1 LFKKILSWLFRKRK
15 LSNEEL
21 RNLISQNLKI
31 LESRIGFQI
40 HNKAYYIKALTH
52 RSYLELYPEL
62 KKSNERLEFL
72 GDSVLNMLVGQ
83 FLFETYENE
92 GEGFLTKARA
102 ALVNRNRL
110 AKTAEE
116 LNLEKF
122 LMYNHKYLRD
132 SIDGLQTILADATE
146 ALIGAIYL
154 DKGLEQ
160 AKKFV
165 DRWVIE
171 PYEEGEKFLIDT
183 NFKGQLLEL
192 AHANKLESPK
202 YILKNVEGP
211 DHKKE
216 FTVDVFI
223 GDKYLGTG
231 KGKSKKIAEQNAS
244 QQALEFLKEE

>member
-122 LMYNHKYLRD
+122 LMY
-132 SIDGLQTILADATE
+132 
-146 ALIGAIYL
+146 
-154 DKGLEQ
+154 
-160 AKKFV
+160 
-165 DRWVIE
+165 
-171 PYEEGEKFLIDT
+171 
-183 NFKGQLLEL
+183 
-192 AHANKLESPK
+192 
-202 YILKNVEGP
+202 
-211 DHKKE
+211 
-216 FTVDVFI
+216 
-223 GDKYLGTG
+223 
-231 KGKSKKIAEQNAS
+231 
-244 QQALEFLKEE
+244 